1 MLSRRVLSIHLVADI
16 SLIVLSFFAAFWL
29 RFNTDLFPQRPIPD
43 VYLYMRFG
51 LFSGIIGVLCL
62 QVCGVYS
69 NRTRHVSLDLLFHIL
84 QSMFLSAVIVIIV
97 SFLFRELLM
106 LNGQETLSRLIILTS
121 FLLSTVLL
129 GLWRALFFAALRH
142 FWRRGWNEMRLLLV
156 GNGAPF
162 TQLIADLQHV
172 EGNHRIVGYCG
183 PSQGY
188 AVRRLGEIGKLDEVI
203 DKHGIQEIVV
213 ATSQTDPNLMLHVM
227 RSCERKGL
235 RFSVLPDPTTLL
247 LLPAGLH
254 DIGGVPL
261 LTPRRGLSYGVGRY
275 IKRSLD
281 VVFSVLFLVVMSPIF
296 MIASLF
302 IRIDSTG
309 PIIFRQQRVGL
320 HGKRFWIYKFRSMRI
335 DADQFPA
342 PPSMMDQN
350 RETRQNNEKDIR
362 VTRIGYWLR
371 RLSIDEFP
379 QFVNVLKGDMSIV
392 GPRPHI
398 TKEVEQY
405 ADWHHRRFD
414 VKPGITG
421 HTQVS
426 GRKNLG
432 IDDMVKLDIYYIE
445 NWSVGLDI
453 KIMIQTV
460 PALFGGRGA
469 Y

>member
-1 MLSRRVLSIHLVADI
+1 MLSRRVLAIHLVSDI
-16 SLIVLSFFAAFWL
+16 SLIVLSFFVAFWL
-29 RFNTDLFPQRPIPD
+29 RFNTDLFPLRPMPD
-43 VYLYMRFG
+43 IYLYMRFG
-51 LFSGIIGVLCL
+51 LFSGIIGLLCL
-62 QVCGVYS
+62 QICGVYS
-69 NRTRHVSLDLLFHIL
+69 MRLRYVSLDLLFRIL
-84 QSMFLSAVIVIIV
+84 QSMFLSAVIVVIV

-129 GLWRALFFAALRH
+129 GLWRAFFFTALRH
-142 FWRRGWNEMRLLLV
+142 LWRRGWSEVRLLLV
-156 GNGAPF
+156 GSGVPLS
-162 TQLIADLQHV
+162 QLMANLQHV
-172 EGNHRIVGYCG
+172 KDSHRIIGYCG
-183 PSQGY
+183 TSQE
-188 AVRRLGEIGKLDEVI
+188 RSIQKLGELEQLDEII
-203 DKHGIQEIVV
+203 DTHSIQELVIAAGV
-213 ATSQTDPNLMLHVM
+213 SDPSLMLRIM
-227 RSCERKGL
+227 RICERKGL

-261 LTPRRGLSYGVGRY
+261 LTPRRSLSYGAGRY

-281 VVFSVLFLVVMSPIF
+281 VIFSALFLVAMSPILI
-296 MIASLF
+296 IASLG
-302 IRIDSTG
+302 IRIDSAG

-320 HGKRFWIYKFRSMRI
+320 HGKFFWIYKFRSMRV
-335 DADQFPA
+335 DADRLPA
-342 PPSMMDQN
+342 PPGMMDEN
-350 RETRQNNEKDIR
+350 RNTRQNNEKDIR
-362 VTRIGYWLR
+362 ITRVGYWLR

-398 TKEVEQY
+398 IQEVAQY

-426 GRKNLG
+426 GRKDLG
-432 IDDMVKLDIYYIE
+432 IDDMVKLDVYYIE
-445 NWSVGLDI
+445 NWSVGLDL
-453 KIMIQTV
+453 KIMMQTV
-460 PALFGGRGA
+460 PALLGGRGA